1 MDPIM
6 IGIAAVVILVIV
18 AGVFLM
24 KKGKNETTVDTQTQ
38 VKRPKTLAE
47 QQRELELQRQ
57 SHMPSPATP
66 DLSQTTL
73 QTVQTPNI
81 AESAQHELQ
90 AAEQL
95 IQTQDYDGAI
105 TTLRRALKNH
115 PSHSELNFTLLNSYA
130 LAKDYQHFN
139 TFYLEVLALNDADL
153 TTQANN
159 LKMLVDEEQRISARS
174 TVMTDTAEAV
184 ESDGLDFDLPG
195 FKQDSDK
202 PAINSTLQVAMPS
215 VTEAA
220 QPANPVDGISN
231 NADNELDFDFA
242 LDVPETKIAPVTPV
256 PPATKPTTETTA
268 AQPQS
273 NELTFADF
281 DFDLP
286 SNEPATAE
294 TVPAPALESPTEI
307 FAPIDEPVTT
317 ASASNV
323 NNNNN
328 AISDSDFD
336 FDFSLP
342 ETQSTPT
349 ATATAPMLTSPTA
362 APSADNNI
370 ADDFD
375 FDFALDVPETKIAPV
390 TPVPPATKPTTETT
404 AAQPQSNELTFADF
418 DFDLPSNEPATAETV
433 PAPAL
438 ESPTEIFAP
447 IDEPVTTASAS
458 NVNNNNNAISDSD
471 FDFDFSLPETQSTP
485 TATATAPMLTS
496 PTAAPSADNNIADDF
511 DFDFELNAEPA
522 VTVTPTNDATTETD
536 LSFGA
541 SDIKASSNLTSDAA
555 TSVPF
560 ASDEATDI
568 ASFALDDELLRQAEA
583 ASLAKPAT
591 PSVAE
596 PVVDLAEV
604 SAPEVKAPKPSD
616 SLLIS
621 DDMFDLSFDDS
632 TTQAATPANTQTT
645 TTPIASPETTS
656 IADNAI
662 STTAPVVED
671 LSAILDVI
679 KDIDTDTLNVDLA
692 EQYVNLGEYDS
703 AKRLLDEIK
712 DSNNTAL
719 VERAT
724 ALRQRI
730 A

>member
-24 KKGKNETTVDTQTQ
+24 KKGKSQTTVDTQTQ

-57 SHMPSPATP
+57 SQQPSPYAA
-66 DLSQTTL
+66 
-73 QTVQTPNI
+73 PNLPQ
-81 AESAQHELQ
+81 STLQ
-90 AAEQL
+90 AA
-95 IQTQDYDGAI
+95 QT
-105 TTLRRALKNH
+105 
-115 PSHSELNFTLLNSYA
+115 LNLNA
-130 LAKDYQHFN
+130 
-139 TFYLEVLALNDADL
+139 
-153 TTQANN
+153 QANN
-159 LKMLVDEEQRISARS
+159 LKTLVDEEQSINARS
-174 TVMTDTAEAV
+174 TAMTHTAEAV
-184 ESDGLDFDLPG
+184 EPDGLDFDLPG

-202 PAINSTLQVAMPS
+202 PAINSTLHVVRPTVTQV
-215 VTEAA
+215 A
-220 QPANPVDGISN
+220 QPANPVDGISSK
-231 NADNELDFDFA
+231 ADNELDFDFA
-242 LDVPETKIAPVTPV
+242 LDVPETKIAPLP
-256 PPATKPTTETTA
+256 TETTA
-268 AQPQS
+268 AQSQS
-273 NELTFADF
+273 NEFTFDDF
-281 DFDLP
+281 DFDPP
-286 SNEPATAE
+286 SKEPATAA
-294 TVPAPALESPTEI
+294 TVAAPALESPTEI

-328 AISDSDFD
+328 AISDSGFD

-342 ETQSTPT
+342 ETQSTPA
-349 ATATAPMLTSPTA
+349 ATATAPMLTT
-362 APSADNNI
+362 
-370 ADDFD
+370 
-375 FDFALDVPETKIAPV
+375 
-390 TPVPPATKPTTETT
+390 
-404 AAQPQSNELTFADF
+404 
-418 DFDLPSNEPATAETV
+418 
-433 PAPAL
+433 
-438 ESPTEIFAP
+438 
-447 IDEPVTTASAS
+447 
-458 NVNNNNNAISDSD
+458 
-471 FDFDFSLPETQSTP
+471 
-485 TATATAPMLTS
+485 

-522 VTVTPTNDATTETD
+522 VTVTPTNDATTEAA
-536 LSFGA
+536 LSFDT
-541 SDIKASSNLTSDAA
+541 SDIKSSSNLTSDAV
-555 TSVPF
+555 TSVPV

-604 SAPEVKAPKPSD
+604 NAPKPSD

-656 IADNAI
+656 IADKA
-662 STTAPVVED
+662 SLTTAPVVED
-671 LSAILDVI
+671 LSEILDVI

-719 VERAT
+719 VERAAT
-724 ALRQRI
+724 LRQRI

>member
-6 IGIAAVVILVIV
+6 IGIAAVVILVVI

-24 KKGKNETTVDTQTQ
+24 KKGKSQTTVDTQTQ

-57 SHMPSPATP
+57 SQHPSPYAAP
-66 DLSQTTL
+66 NLPQSTL
-73 QTVQTPNI
+73 QAAQTLKT
-81 AESAQHELQ
+81 AENVHHELQ

-95 IQTQDYDGAI
+95 IQNQDYDGA
-105 TTLRRALKNH
+105 TTMLRRALKNH
-115 PSHSELNFTLLNSYA
+115 PSHSELNFTLLNTYA

-139 TFYLEVLALNDADL
+139 SFYLEVLALNDIDL

-159 LKMLVDEEQRISARS
+159 LKTLVDEEQSINARS
-174 TVMTDTAEAV
+174 TAMTHTAEAV
-184 ESDGLDFDLPG
+184 EPDGLDFDLPG

-202 PAINSTLQVAMPS
+202 PAINSTLHVVRPTVTQV
-215 VTEAA
+215 A
-220 QPANPVDGISN
+220 QPANPVDGISSK
-231 NADNELDFDFA
+231 ADTELDFDFA
-242 LDVPETKIAPVTPV
+242 LDVPETKIAPLP
-256 PPATKPTTETTA
+256 TETTA
-268 AQPQS
+268 AQSQS
-273 NELTFADF
+273 NEFTFDDF
-281 DFDLP
+281 DFDPP
-286 SNEPATAE
+286 SKEPATAA
-294 TVPAPALESPTEI
+294 TVAAPALESPTEI

-328 AISDSDFD
+328 AISDSGFD

-342 ETQSTPT
+342 ETQSTPA
-349 ATATAPMLTSPTA
+349 ATATAPMLTT
-362 APSADNNI
+362 
-370 ADDFD
+370 
-375 FDFALDVPETKIAPV
+375 
-390 TPVPPATKPTTETT
+390 
-404 AAQPQSNELTFADF
+404 
-418 DFDLPSNEPATAETV
+418 
-433 PAPAL
+433 
-438 ESPTEIFAP
+438 
-447 IDEPVTTASAS
+447 
-458 NVNNNNNAISDSD
+458 
-471 FDFDFSLPETQSTP
+471 
-485 TATATAPMLTS
+485 

-511 DFDFELNAEPA
+511 DFDFELNAKPA
-522 VTVTPTNDATTETD
+522 VTVTPTNDATTEAA
-536 LSFGA
+536 LSFDT
-541 SDIKASSNLTSDAA
+541 SDIKSSSNLTSDAV
-555 TSVPF
+555 TSVPV

-583 ASLAKPAT
+583 ASPAKPAT

-604 SAPEVKAPKPSD
+604 SAPIEVKAPSQSD

-621 DDMFDLSFDDS
+621 DDMFDFALDDDTTKAQDATSNVLVTEPTPSDDLIDLSFDD
-632 TTQAATPANTQTT
+632 TATQATNQTT
-645 TTPIASPETTS
+645 TTRTASLETTS
-656 IADNAI
+656 IADNV
-662 STTAPVVED
+662 SLTTAPVVED

-719 VERAT
+719 VERAA

>member
-6 IGIAAVVILVIV
+6 IGIAAVVILVII
-18 AGVFLM
+18 ASVFLM
-24 KKGKNETTVDTQTQ
+24 KKGKSQTTVDTQTQ

-57 SHMPSPATP
+57 SQMPSPAAP
-66 DLSQTTL
+66 ELPQTTL
-73 QTVQTPNI
+73 QTVQTLNT

-95 IQTQDYDGAI
+95 IQNQDYDGAI

-115 PSHSELNFTLLNSYA
+115 PSHSGLNFTLLNSYA

-139 TFYLEVLALNDADL
+139 TFYSEVLALNDADL

-159 LKMLVDEEQRISARS
+159 LKMLVDEEQSITARS
-174 TVMTDTAEAV
+174 TVMPHTPEAV
-184 ESDGLDFDLPG
+184 ESNGLDFDLPG

-202 PAINSTLQVAMPS
+202 PAINSTSQVAMPS

-220 QPANPVDGISN
+220 QPATLANGASH

-242 LDVPETKIAPVTPV
+242 LDVPETKIAPVAPV
-256 PPATKPTTETTA
+256 PPVTEPTTETTA
-268 AQPQS
+268 AQSQS
-273 NELTFADF
+273 DELTFDDF

-286 SNEPATAE
+286 SKQPATAE
-294 TVPAPALESPTEI
+294 TVAAPVLESPTEI

-317 ASASNV
+317 TLASKV
-323 NNNNN
+323 NNE

-349 ATATAPMLTSPTA
+349 ATAVEKMTTTSAT
-362 APSADNNI
+362 PSADNI
-370 ADDFD
+370 ADEF
-375 FDFALDVPETKIAPV
+375 
-390 TPVPPATKPTTETT
+390 
-404 AAQPQSNELTFADF
+404 DF
-418 DFDLPSNEPATAETV
+418 DFDL
-433 PAPAL
+433 
-438 ESPTEIFAP
+438 
-447 IDEPVTTASAS
+447 
-458 NVNNNNNAISDSD
+458 
-471 FDFDFSLPETQSTP
+471 
-485 TATATAPMLTS
+485 
-496 PTAAPSADNNIADDF
+496 
-511 DFDFELNAEPA
+511 NAEPA
-522 VTVTPTNDATTETD
+522 VTPTNDATTEAD
-536 LSFGA
+536 LSFDA
-541 SDIKASSNLTSDAA
+541 SDTKASSNLTSDAA
-555 TSVPF
+555 TSVPV

-568 ASFALDDELLRQAEA
+568 TSFDLDDELLRQAEA
-583 ASLAKPAT
+583 ATLATATT

-604 SAPEVKAPKPSD
+604 KAPSQSD

-621 DDMFDLSFDDS
+621 DDMFDFALDDDTTKVQDATSNVLFTEPTPSDDLIDLSFDD
-632 TTQAATPANTQTT
+632 AAIQVTNQTT
-645 TTPIASPETTS
+645 TTPTASLETPS
-656 IADNAI
+656 VADNAI

-671 LSAILDVI
+671 LSAIFDVI

>member
-24 KKGKNETTVDTQTQ
+24 KKGKSQTTVDTQTQ

-57 SHMPSPATP
+57 SQMPSPAAP
-66 DLSQTTL
+66 DLPQTTL
-73 QTVQTPNI
+73 QTVQTVNT

-115 PSHSELNFTLLNSYA
+115 PSHSGLNFTLLNSYA

-139 TFYLEVLALNDADL
+139 TFYSEVLALNDADL

-159 LKMLVDEEQRISARS
+159 LKMLVDEEQSITARS
-174 TVMTDTAEAV
+174 TAMTHTPEAV

-202 PAINSTLQVAMPS
+202 PAVNSTLQVAMPS

-220 QPANPVDGISN
+220 QPATLVNGARN

-242 LDVPETKIAPVTPV
+242 LDVPETKIAPVPT
-256 PPATKPTTETTA
+256 ATEPTTETTA
-268 AQPQS
+268 AQSQS
-273 NELTFADF
+273 NELTFDDF

-286 SNEPATAE
+286 SKQPATAE
-294 TVPAPALESPTEI
+294 TVAAPVLESPTEI
-307 FAPIDEPVTT
+307 VAPVKEELVTT
-317 ASASNV
+317 TSASNV
-323 NNNNN
+323 NNE

-349 ATATAPMLTSPTA
+349 ATAVEPMLTSPTA

-375 FDFALDVPETKIAPV
+375 FY
-390 TPVPPATKPTTETT
+390 
-404 AAQPQSNELTFADF
+404 F
-418 DFDLPSNEPATAETV
+418 D
-433 PAPAL
+433 
-438 ESPTEIFAP
+438 
-447 IDEPVTTASAS
+447 
-458 NVNNNNNAISDSD
+458 
-471 FDFDFSLPETQSTP
+471 
-485 TATATAPMLTS
+485 
-496 PTAAPSADNNIADDF
+496 
-511 DFDFELNAEPA
+511 LNAEPA
-522 VTVTPTNDATTETD
+522 VTPTNDATTEAD
-536 LSFGA
+536 LIFDA
-541 SDIKASSNLTSDAA
+541 SDTKASSNLTSDAA
-555 TSVPF
+555 TSVPV
-560 ASDEATDI
+560 ASDEATDS
-568 ASFALDDELLRQAEA
+568 ASFDLDDELLLQAEA
-583 ASLAKPAT
+583 ASLATAAT

-596 PVVDLAEV
+596 PIVDLAEV
-604 SAPEVKAPKPSD
+604 SAPSQSD

-621 DDMFDLSFDDS
+621 DDMFDFALDDDTTKAQDPTSNVLVTEPTPSDDLINLSFDD
-632 TTQAATPANTQTT
+632 TATQAINQTT
-645 TTPIASPETTS
+645 TAPTASLETTS
-656 IADNAI
+656 IADEG
-662 STTAPVVED
+662 SPTTAPVVED

-719 VERAT
+719 VERAAT
-724 ALRQRI
+724 LRQRI

>member
-18 AGVFLM
+18 TGVFLM
-24 KKGKNETTVDTQTQ
+24 KKGKNQTTVDTQTQ

-57 SHMPSPATP
+57 SQQPSPYAA
-66 DLSQTTL
+66 
-73 QTVQTPNI
+73 PNLPQ
-81 AESAQHELQ
+81 STLQ
-90 AAEQL
+90 AA
-95 IQTQDYDGAI
+95 QT
-105 TTLRRALKNH
+105 
-115 PSHSELNFTLLNSYA
+115 LNLNA
-130 LAKDYQHFN
+130 
-139 TFYLEVLALNDADL
+139 
-153 TTQANN
+153 QANN
-159 LKMLVDEEQRISARS
+159 LKTLVDEEQSINARS
-174 TVMTDTAEAV
+174 TAMTHTAEAV
-184 ESDGLDFDLPG
+184 EPDGLDFDLPG

-202 PAINSTLQVAMPS
+202 PAINSTLHVVRPTVTQV
-215 VTEAA
+215 A
-220 QPANPVDGISN
+220 QPANPVDGISSK
-231 NADNELDFDFA
+231 ADNELDFDFA
-242 LDVPETKIAPVTPV
+242 LDVPETKIAPLPT
-256 PPATKPTTETTA
+256 ATEPTTETTA
-268 AQPQS
+268 AQSQS
-273 NELTFADF
+273 NEFTFDDF
-281 DFDLP
+281 DFDPP
-286 SNEPATAE
+286 SKEPAATA
-294 TVPAPALESPTEI
+294 TVAAPALESPTEI

-317 ASASNV
+317 TLASNV
-323 NNNNN
+323 NNE

-342 ETQSTPT
+342 ETQSTP
-349 ATATAPMLTSPTA
+349 A
-362 APSADNNI
+362 
-370 ADDFD
+370 
-375 FDFALDVPETKIAPV
+375 
-390 TPVPPATKPTTETT
+390 
-404 AAQPQSNELTFADF
+404 
-418 DFDLPSNEPATAETV
+418 
-433 PAPAL
+433 
-438 ESPTEIFAP
+438 
-447 IDEPVTTASAS
+447 
-458 NVNNNNNAISDSD
+458 
-471 FDFDFSLPETQSTP
+471 
-485 TATATAPMLTS
+485 ATATAPMLTS

-511 DFDFELNAEPA
+511 DFDFELNAKPA
-522 VTVTPTNDATTETD
+522 VTVTPTNDATTEAD
-536 LSFGA
+536 LSFDA
-541 SDIKASSNLTSDAA
+541 SDIKASSNLTSDAV
-555 TSVPF
+555 TSVPV

-604 SAPEVKAPKPSD
+604 NAPKPSD

-632 TTQAATPANTQTT
+632 TTQAATQANTQTT
-645 TTPIASPETTS
+645 TTPIASPKTTS
-656 IADNAI
+656 IADKA
-662 STTAPVVED
+662 SLTTAPVVED

>member
-130 LAKDYQHFN
+130 LVRDYQHFN
-139 TFYLEVLALNDADL
+139 SFYLEVLALSDADL

-159 LKMLVDEEQRISARS
+159 LKMLVDEEQSITARS
-174 TVMTDTAEAV
+174 AAMTDTAEAV
-184 ESDGLDFDLPG
+184 DSDGLDFDLPG

-202 PAINSTLQVAMPS
+202 PAINSTSQVAMPS

-220 QPANPVDGISN
+220 QPATLANGANS

-242 LDVPETKIAPVTPV
+242 LDAPETKIAPVAPV
-256 PPATKPTTETTA
+256 PPATEPTTETTA
-268 AQPQS
+268 AQSQS
-273 NELTFADF
+273 NELTFDDF

-286 SNEPATAE
+286 SKEPATAE
-294 TVPAPALESPTEI
+294 TVPAPVLESPTEI
-307 FAPIDEPVTT
+307 FAPIDEPVATT
-317 ASASNV
+317 SASNV
-323 NNNNN
+323 NNE

-342 ETQSTPT
+342 ETQSTT
-349 ATATAPMLTSPTA
+349 ATTAVEPMIMTQTA
-362 APSADNNI
+362 APSADNI

-375 FDFALDVPETKIAPV
+375 FDFD
-390 TPVPPATKPTTETT
+390 
-404 AAQPQSNELTFADF
+404 
-418 DFDLPSNEPATAETV
+418 
-433 PAPAL
+433 
-438 ESPTEIFAP
+438 
-447 IDEPVTTASAS
+447 
-458 NVNNNNNAISDSD
+458 
-471 FDFDFSLPETQSTP
+471 
-485 TATATAPMLTS
+485 
-496 PTAAPSADNNIADDF
+496 
-511 DFDFELNAEPA
+511 LNAEPA
-522 VTVTPTNDATTETD
+522 VTPTNDATTETA

-541 SDIKASSNLTSDAA
+541 SDTKASSNLTSDAA

-568 ASFALDDELLRQAEA
+568 ASFALDDELILQAEA
-583 ASLAKPAT
+583 ATLATVAT
-591 PSVAE
+591 PSVTE

-604 SAPEVKAPKPSD
+604 SAPIEVKAPSQSD

-621 DDMFDLSFDDS
+621 DDMFDFALDDDTTKVQDATGNVFVTEPIPSDDLIDLSFDDAA
-632 TTQAATPANTQTT
+632 TQATNQTT
-645 TTPIASPETTS
+645 TTPTASLETTS
-656 IADNAI
+656 VADNA
-662 STTAPVVED
+662 SPTTAPVIED

>member
-24 KKGKNETTVDTQTQ
+24 KKGKSQTTVDTQTQ

-57 SHMPSPATP
+57 SQQPSPYAA
-66 DLSQTTL
+66 
-73 QTVQTPNI
+73 PNLPQ
-81 AESAQHELQ
+81 STLQ
-90 AAEQL
+90 AA
-95 IQTQDYDGAI
+95 QT
-105 TTLRRALKNH
+105 
-115 PSHSELNFTLLNSYA
+115 LNLNA
-130 LAKDYQHFN
+130 
-139 TFYLEVLALNDADL
+139 
-153 TTQANN
+153 QANN
-159 LKMLVDEEQRISARS
+159 LKTLVDEEQSINARS
-174 TVMTDTAEAV
+174 TAMTHTAEAV
-184 ESDGLDFDLPG
+184 EPDGLDFDLPG

-202 PAINSTLQVAMPS
+202 PAINSTLHVVRPTVTQV
-215 VTEAA
+215 A
-220 QPANPVDGISN
+220 QPANPVDGISSK
-231 NADNELDFDFA
+231 ADNELDFDFA
-242 LDVPETKIAPVTPV
+242 LDVPETKIAPLP
-256 PPATKPTTETTA
+256 TETTA
-268 AQPQS
+268 AQSQS
-273 NELTFADF
+273 NEFTFDDF
-281 DFDLP
+281 DFDPP
-286 SNEPATAE
+286 SKEPATAA
-294 TVPAPALESPTEI
+294 TVAAPALESPTEI

-328 AISDSDFD
+328 AISDSGFD

-342 ETQSTPT
+342 ETQSTPA
-349 ATATAPMLTSPTA
+349 ATATAPMLTT
-362 APSADNNI
+362 
-370 ADDFD
+370 
-375 FDFALDVPETKIAPV
+375 
-390 TPVPPATKPTTETT
+390 
-404 AAQPQSNELTFADF
+404 
-418 DFDLPSNEPATAETV
+418 
-433 PAPAL
+433 
-438 ESPTEIFAP
+438 
-447 IDEPVTTASAS
+447 
-458 NVNNNNNAISDSD
+458 
-471 FDFDFSLPETQSTP
+471 
-485 TATATAPMLTS
+485 

-522 VTVTPTNDATTETD
+522 VTVTPTNDATTEAA
-536 LSFGA
+536 LSFDT
-541 SDIKASSNLTSDAA
+541 SDIKSSSNLTSDAV
-555 TSVPF
+555 TSVPV

-604 SAPEVKAPKPSD
+604 SAPIEVKAPSQSD

-621 DDMFDLSFDDS
+621 DDMFDFALDDDTTKAQDATSNVLVTEPTPSDDLIDLSFDD
-632 TTQAATPANTQTT
+632 TATQATNQTT
-645 TTPIASPETTS
+645 TTRTASLETTS
-656 IADNAI
+656 IADNV
-662 STTAPVVED
+662 SLTTAPVVED

-719 VERAT
+719 VERAA

>member
-1 MDPIM
+1 M

-24 KKGKNETTVDTQTQ
+24 KKGKSQTTVDTQTQ

-57 SHMPSPATP
+57 SQQPSPYAA
-66 DLSQTTL
+66 
-73 QTVQTPNI
+73 PNLPQ
-81 AESAQHELQ
+81 STLQ
-90 AAEQL
+90 AA
-95 IQTQDYDGAI
+95 QT
-105 TTLRRALKNH
+105 
-115 PSHSELNFTLLNSYA
+115 LNLNA
-130 LAKDYQHFN
+130 
-139 TFYLEVLALNDADL
+139 
-153 TTQANN
+153 QANN
-159 LKMLVDEEQRISARS
+159 LKTLVDEEQSINARS
-174 TVMTDTAEAV
+174 TAMTHTAEAV
-184 ESDGLDFDLPG
+184 EPDGLDFDLPG

-202 PAINSTLQVAMPS
+202 PAINSTLHVVRPTVTQV
-215 VTEAA
+215 A
-220 QPANPVDGISN
+220 QPANPVDGISSK
-231 NADNELDFDFA
+231 ADNELDFDFA
-242 LDVPETKIAPVTPV
+242 LDVPETKIAPLPT
-256 PPATKPTTETTA
+256 ATEPTTETTA
-268 AQPQS
+268 AQSQS
-273 NELTFADF
+273 NEFTFDDF

-286 SNEPATAE
+286 SKQPATAE
-294 TVPAPALESPTEI
+294 TVAAPALELPTEI

-328 AISDSDFD
+328 AISDSGFD

-342 ETQSTPT
+342 ETQSTPA
-349 ATATAPMLTSPTA
+349 ATATAPMLTT
-362 APSADNNI
+362 
-370 ADDFD
+370 
-375 FDFALDVPETKIAPV
+375 
-390 TPVPPATKPTTETT
+390 
-404 AAQPQSNELTFADF
+404 
-418 DFDLPSNEPATAETV
+418 
-433 PAPAL
+433 
-438 ESPTEIFAP
+438 
-447 IDEPVTTASAS
+447 
-458 NVNNNNNAISDSD
+458 
-471 FDFDFSLPETQSTP
+471 
-485 TATATAPMLTS
+485 

-522 VTVTPTNDATTETD
+522 VTVTPTNDATTEAA
-536 LSFGA
+536 LSFDT
-541 SDIKASSNLTSDAA
+541 SDIKSSSNLTSDAV
-555 TSVPF
+555 TSVPV

-604 SAPEVKAPKPSD
+604 NAPKPSD

-656 IADNAI
+656 IADKA
-662 STTAPVVED
+662 SLTTAPVVED
-671 LSAILDVI
+671 LSEILDVI

-719 VERAT
+719 VERAA

>member
-24 KKGKNETTVDTQTQ
+24 KKGKNQTTVDTQTP

-57 SHMPSPATP
+57 SQMPSQAAP

-73 QTVQTPNI
+73 QTSQTLNT
-81 AESAQHELQ
+81 AASAQHELQ

-95 IQTQDYDGAI
+95 IQNQDYDGAI

-115 PSHSELNFTLLNSYA
+115 PLHSGLNFTLLNTYA
-130 LAKDYQHFN
+130 LVKDYQHFN
-139 TFYLEVLALNDADL
+139 SFYLEVLALSDADL

-215 VTEAA
+215 VTQVA
-220 QPANPVDGISN
+220 QSATLANGVSS
-231 NADNELDFDFA
+231 NADNKLDFDFA
-242 LDVPETKIAPVTPV
+242 LDAPETKIAPVAPV
-256 PPATKPTTETTA
+256 PPATEPTTETTA
-268 AQPQS
+268 AQSQS
-273 NELTFADF
+273 NELTFDDF

-286 SNEPATAE
+286 SKEPATAE

-307 FAPIDEPVTT
+307 FAPIDEPVATT
-317 ASASNV
+317 LASNV
-323 NNNNN
+323 NHE

-342 ETQSTPT
+342 DTPSTT
-349 ATATAPMLTSPTA
+349 ATTAVEPMTTTSA
-362 APSADNNI
+362 APSADNI
-370 ADDFD
+370 ADEF
-375 FDFALDVPETKIAPV
+375 
-390 TPVPPATKPTTETT
+390 
-404 AAQPQSNELTFADF
+404 DF
-418 DFDLPSNEPATAETV
+418 DFDL
-433 PAPAL
+433 
-438 ESPTEIFAP
+438 
-447 IDEPVTTASAS
+447 
-458 NVNNNNNAISDSD
+458 
-471 FDFDFSLPETQSTP
+471 
-485 TATATAPMLTS
+485 
-496 PTAAPSADNNIADDF
+496 
-511 DFDFELNAEPA
+511 NAEPA
-522 VTVTPTNDATTETD
+522 VTPTNDATTEAD
-536 LSFGA
+536 LSFDA
-541 SDIKASSNLTSDAA
+541 SDTKASNNLTSDAA
-555 TSVPF
+555 TSVPV
-560 ASDEATDI
+560 ASDEVTDI
-568 ASFALDDELLRQAEA
+568 ASFDLDDELLRQAEA
-583 ASLAKPAT
+583 ATLATPAT

-604 SAPEVKAPKPSD
+604 SAPSQSD

-621 DDMFDLSFDDS
+621 DDMFDFALDDDTTKAQDPTLNVLVTEPIPSDDLIDLSFDDAD
-632 TTQAATPANTQTT
+632 TQATNQTT
-645 TTPIASPETTS
+645 TTPTASLETTS
-656 IADNAI
+656 VADNA
-662 STTAPVVED
+662 SLTTAPVIED

>member
-24 KKGKNETTVDTQTQ
+24 KKGKNQTIVNTQTQ

-57 SHMPSPATP
+57 SQQPSPYAA
-66 DLSQTTL
+66 
-73 QTVQTPNI
+73 PNLPQ
-81 AESAQHELQ
+81 STLQ
-90 AAEQL
+90 AA
-95 IQTQDYDGAI
+95 QT
-105 TTLRRALKNH
+105 LK
-115 PSHSELNFTLLNSYA
+115 LNA
-130 LAKDYQHFN
+130 
-139 TFYLEVLALNDADL
+139 
-153 TTQANN
+153 QANN
-159 LKMLVDEEQRISARS
+159 LKTLVDEEQSINARS
-174 TVMTDTAEAV
+174 TAMTHTAEAV
-184 ESDGLDFDLPG
+184 EPDGLDFDLPG

-202 PAINSTLQVAMPS
+202 PAINSTLHVVRPTVTQV
-215 VTEAA
+215 A
-220 QPANPVDGISN
+220 QPANPVDGISSK
-231 NADNELDFDFA
+231 ADNELDFDFA
-242 LDVPETKIAPVTPV
+242 LDVPETKIAPLPT
-256 PPATKPTTETTA
+256 ATEPTTETTA
-268 AQPQS
+268 AQSQS
-273 NELTFADF
+273 NEFTFDDF
-281 DFDLP
+281 DFDPP
-286 SNEPATAE
+286 SKQPATAA
-294 TVPAPALESPTEI
+294 TVAAPALESPTEI

-342 ETQSTPT
+342 ETQSTPA
-349 ATATAPMLTSPTA
+349 ATATAPMLTT
-362 APSADNNI
+362 
-370 ADDFD
+370 
-375 FDFALDVPETKIAPV
+375 
-390 TPVPPATKPTTETT
+390 
-404 AAQPQSNELTFADF
+404 
-418 DFDLPSNEPATAETV
+418 
-433 PAPAL
+433 
-438 ESPTEIFAP
+438 
-447 IDEPVTTASAS
+447 
-458 NVNNNNNAISDSD
+458 
-471 FDFDFSLPETQSTP
+471 
-485 TATATAPMLTS
+485 

-522 VTVTPTNDATTETD
+522 VTVTPTNDATTEAA
-536 LSFGA
+536 LSFDT
-541 SDIKASSNLTSDAA
+541 SDIKSSSNLTSDAV
-555 TSVPF
+555 TSVPV

-604 SAPEVKAPKPSD
+604 NAPKPSD

-656 IADNAI
+656 IADKA
-662 STTAPVVED
+662 SLKTAPVVED

-719 VERAT
+719 VERAA

>member
-24 KKGKNETTVDTQTQ
+24 KKGKSQTTVDTQTQ

-57 SHMPSPATP
+57 SQQPSPYAA
-66 DLSQTTL
+66 
-73 QTVQTPNI
+73 PNLPQ
-81 AESAQHELQ
+81 STLQ
-90 AAEQL
+90 AA
-95 IQTQDYDGAI
+95 QT
-105 TTLRRALKNH
+105 
-115 PSHSELNFTLLNSYA
+115 LNLNA
-130 LAKDYQHFN
+130 
-139 TFYLEVLALNDADL
+139 
-153 TTQANN
+153 QANN
-159 LKMLVDEEQRISARS
+159 LKTLVDEEQSINARS
-174 TVMTDTAEAV
+174 TAMTHTAEAV
-184 ESDGLDFDLPG
+184 EPDGLDFDLPG

-202 PAINSTLQVAMPS
+202 PAINSTSQVAMPT
-215 VTEAA
+215 VTQVA
-220 QPANPVDGISN
+220 QPANPVDGISSK
-231 NADNELDFDFA
+231 ADNELDFDFA
-242 LDVPETKIAPVTPV
+242 LDVPETKIAPLPT
-256 PPATKPTTETTA
+256 ATEPTTETTA
-268 AQPQS
+268 AQSQS
-273 NELTFADF
+273 NEFTFDDF
-281 DFDLP
+281 DFDPP
-286 SNEPATAE
+286 SKEPATAA
-294 TVPAPALESPTEI
+294 TVAAPALESPTEI

-328 AISDSDFD
+328 AISDSGFD

-342 ETQSTPT
+342 ETQSTPA
-349 ATATAPMLTSPTA
+349 ATATAPMLTT
-362 APSADNNI
+362 
-370 ADDFD
+370 
-375 FDFALDVPETKIAPV
+375 
-390 TPVPPATKPTTETT
+390 
-404 AAQPQSNELTFADF
+404 
-418 DFDLPSNEPATAETV
+418 
-433 PAPAL
+433 
-438 ESPTEIFAP
+438 
-447 IDEPVTTASAS
+447 
-458 NVNNNNNAISDSD
+458 
-471 FDFDFSLPETQSTP
+471 
-485 TATATAPMLTS
+485 

-522 VTVTPTNDATTETD
+522 VTVTPTNDATTEAN
-536 LSFGA
+536 LSFDA
-541 SDIKASSNLTSDAA
+541 SDTKASSNLTSDAV
-555 TSVPF
+555 TSVPV

-604 SAPEVKAPKPSD
+604 NAPKPSD

-656 IADNAI
+656 IADKA
-662 STTAPVVED
+662 SLTTAPVVED
-671 LSAILDVI
+671 LSEILDVI

>member
-18 AGVFLM
+18 AGIFLM
-24 KKGKNETTVDTQTQ
+24 KKGKNQTTVDTQTQ

-57 SHMPSPATP
+57 SQTPSPATP
-66 DLSQTTL
+66 ELPQTTL
-73 QTVQTPNI
+73 QTAQTLNT

-95 IQTQDYDGAI
+95 IQNQDYEGAI

-115 PSHSELNFTLLNSYA
+115 PSHSGLNFTLLNTYA

-139 TFYLEVLALNDADL
+139 SFYLEVLALNDIDL

-159 LKMLVDEEQRISARS
+159 LKMLVDEEQTITARS
-174 TVMTDTAEAV
+174 TAMTHTPEAV

-202 PAINSTLQVAMPS
+202 PVINSTSQAAMPS
-215 VTEAA
+215 ITEMA
-220 QPANPVDGISN
+220 QPATLANGVSS

-242 LDVPETKIAPVTPV
+242 LDVPETKIAPVA
-256 PPATKPTTETTA
+256 PATNTAETTA
-268 AQPQS
+268 AQSQS
-273 NELTFADF
+273 NELTFDDF

-286 SNEPATAE
+286 SKQPATAE
-294 TVPAPALESPTEI
+294 TVAAPVLESTTEI

-317 ASASNV
+317 TLASDSSHF
-323 NNNNN
+323 NNE

-349 ATATAPMLTSPTA
+349 ATPAAPMITTPTA
-362 APSADNNI
+362 APSAD
-370 ADDFD
+370 
-375 FDFALDVPETKIAPV
+375 K
-390 TPVPPATKPTTETT
+390 
-404 AAQPQSNELTFADF
+404 S
-418 DFDLPSNEPATAETV
+418 
-433 PAPAL
+433 
-438 ESPTEIFAP
+438 
-447 IDEPVTTASAS
+447 
-458 NVNNNNNAISDSD
+458 
-471 FDFDFSLPETQSTP
+471 
-485 TATATAPMLTS
+485 
-496 PTAAPSADNNIADDF
+496 ADDF

-522 VTVTPTNDATTETD
+522 VTPTNDATTEPA
-536 LSFGA
+536 LSFDA
-541 SDIKASSNLTSDAA
+541 SDTKASSNLTSDAA
-555 TSVPF
+555 TSVPV
-560 ASDEATDI
+560 AGDEATDI
-568 ASFALDDELLRQAEA
+568 ASFDLDDELLLQAEA
-583 ASLAKPAT
+583 ATLATPAT
-591 PSVAE
+591 LSVAE

-604 SAPEVKAPKPSD
+604 SAPIEVKASSQSD

-621 DDMFDLSFDDS
+621 DDMFDFALDDDTTKVQDPTSNVLVTEPTPSDDLIDLSFDDAA
-632 TTQAATPANTQTT
+632 TQATNQTT
-645 TTPIASPETTS
+645 TTPTASLETTS
-656 IADNAI
+656 IADEG
-662 STTAPVVED
+662 SLTTAPVVED
-671 LSAILDVI
+671 LSAILNVI

-712 DSNNTAL
+712 DSNNTVL
-719 VERAT
+719 VERAA

>member
-24 KKGKNETTVDTQTQ
+24 KKGKNQTTVDIQTQ

-57 SHMPSPATP
+57 SKTPSPATA
-66 DLSQTTL
+66 DLPQTTL
-73 QTVQTPNI
+73 QTAQILNT
-81 AESAQHELQ
+81 AENAQHELQ

-115 PSHSELNFTLLNSYA
+115 PSHSGLNFTLLNSYA

-139 TFYLEVLALNDADL
+139 SFYLEVLALNDIDL
-153 TTQANN
+153 TAQANN
-159 LKMLVDEEQRISARS
+159 LKMLVDEEQSITARS
-174 TVMTDTAEAV
+174 TAMTHTPEAV

-202 PAINSTLQVAMPS
+202 PAVNSHLQVAMPS
-215 VTEAA
+215 VTEVV
-220 QPANPVDGISN
+220 QPATPVDGVSS

-242 LDVPETKIAPVTPV
+242 FDAPETKIAPVAPV
-256 PPATKPTTETTA
+256 PPATEPTTETTA
-268 AQPQS
+268 AQSQS
-273 NELTFADF
+273 NELTFDDF

-286 SNEPATAE
+286 SKQPSTAE
-294 TVPAPALESPTEI
+294 TVPAPALESTTEI

-317 ASASNV
+317 ILASNV
-323 NNNNN
+323 NHE

-342 ETQSTPT
+342 KTQSTPT
-349 ATATAPMLTSPTA
+349 ATPAAPMITTPMAT
-362 APSADNNI
+362 PSADNI
-370 ADDFD
+370 ADEF
-375 FDFALDVPETKIAPV
+375 
-390 TPVPPATKPTTETT
+390 
-404 AAQPQSNELTFADF
+404 DF
-418 DFDLPSNEPATAETV
+418 DFDL
-433 PAPAL
+433 
-438 ESPTEIFAP
+438 
-447 IDEPVTTASAS
+447 
-458 NVNNNNNAISDSD
+458 
-471 FDFDFSLPETQSTP
+471 
-485 TATATAPMLTS
+485 
-496 PTAAPSADNNIADDF
+496 
-511 DFDFELNAEPA
+511 NAEPA
-522 VTVTPTNDATTETD
+522 VTPTNDATTEAA
-536 LSFGA
+536 LSFDA
-541 SDIKASSNLTSDAA
+541 SDTKASSNLTSDAA
-555 TSVPF
+555 TSVPV
-560 ASDEATDI
+560 ASDEVTDI
-568 ASFALDDELLRQAEA
+568 ASFDLNDELLLQAEA
-583 ASLAKPAT
+583 ATLATAAT

-596 PVVDLAEV
+596 PVVDLAAI
-604 SAPEVKAPKPSD
+604 SAPSQSD

-621 DDMFDLSFDDS
+621 DDMFDFALDDDTTKAQDATLNVLVTEPTPSDYLIDLSFDDIA
-632 TTQAATPANTQTT
+632 TQATNQTTATPT
-645 TTPIASPETTS
+645 ASLETTS
-656 IADNAI
+656 IADEG
-662 STTAPVVED
+662 SPTTAPVVED

-679 KDIDTDTLNVDLA
+679 KNIDTDTLNVDLA

>member
-24 KKGKNETTVDTQTQ
+24 KKGNNQTTVDTQTQ

-57 SHMPSPATP
+57 SQMPSPAAP
-66 DLSQTTL
+66 DLWQTTL
-73 QTVQTPNI
+73 QTAQTLNTT
-81 AESAQHELQ
+81 ESAQHELQ

-95 IQTQDYDGAI
+95 IQTQDYEGAI

-115 PSHSELNFTLLNSYA
+115 PSHSGLNFTLLNSYA
-130 LAKDYQHFN
+130 LVRDYQHFN
-139 TFYLEVLALNDADL
+139 SFYLEVLAVNDADL

-159 LKMLVDEEQRISARS
+159 LKTLVDEEQSITARS
-174 TVMTDTAEAV
+174 AAMTHTAEAV
-184 ESDGLDFDLPG
+184 GSDGLDFDLPG

-202 PAINSTLQVAMPS
+202 PAINSTSQVAMPS

-220 QPANPVDGISN
+220 QPATLANGANS

-256 PPATKPTTETTA
+256 PPETDPTTETTA
-268 AQPQS
+268 AQSQS
-273 NELTFADF
+273 NELTFDDF

-286 SNEPATAE
+286 SKQPATAE
-294 TVPAPALESPTEI
+294 TVAAPVLESPTEI

-317 ASASNV
+317 TSASNV

-336 FDFSLP
+336 FDFDFSLP
-342 ETQSTPT
+342 DNPSTT
-349 ATATAPMLTSPTA
+349 ATTAVEPMTTTSA

-370 ADDFD
+370 ADEFDFD
-375 FDFALDVPETKIAPV
+375 FD
-390 TPVPPATKPTTETT
+390 
-404 AAQPQSNELTFADF
+404 
-418 DFDLPSNEPATAETV
+418 
-433 PAPAL
+433 
-438 ESPTEIFAP
+438 
-447 IDEPVTTASAS
+447 
-458 NVNNNNNAISDSD
+458 
-471 FDFDFSLPETQSTP
+471 
-485 TATATAPMLTS
+485 
-496 PTAAPSADNNIADDF
+496 
-511 DFDFELNAEPA
+511 LNAEPA
-522 VTVTPTNDATTETD
+522 VTPTNDATIEAA
-536 LSFGA
+536 LSFDA
-541 SDIKASSNLTSDAA
+541 SDTKASSNLTSDAA
-555 TSVPF
+555 ISVPV

-583 ASLAKPAT
+583 ATLATPAT

-604 SAPEVKAPKPSD
+604 SAPIEVSAPSQSD

-621 DDMFDLSFDDS
+621 DDMFDFVLDDDTTKAQDATSNVLVTEPTPSDDLIDLSFDG
-632 TTQAATPANTQTT
+632 ATNQTT
-645 TTPIASPETTS
+645 TTPTASPETPS
-656 IADNAI
+656 VADEG
-662 STTAPVVED
+662 SPTTAPVVED

-719 VERAT
+719 VERAA

>member
-24 KKGKNETTVDTQTQ
+24 KKGKSQTTVDTQTQ

-57 SHMPSPATP
+57 SQQPSPYAA
-66 DLSQTTL
+66 
-73 QTVQTPNI
+73 PNLPQ
-81 AESAQHELQ
+81 STLQ
-90 AAEQL
+90 AA
-95 IQTQDYDGAI
+95 QT
-105 TTLRRALKNH
+105 
-115 PSHSELNFTLLNSYA
+115 LNLNA
-130 LAKDYQHFN
+130 
-139 TFYLEVLALNDADL
+139 
-153 TTQANN
+153 QANN
-159 LKMLVDEEQRISARS
+159 LKTLVDEEQSINARS
-174 TVMTDTAEAV
+174 TAMTHTAEAV
-184 ESDGLDFDLPG
+184 EPDGLDFDLPG

-202 PAINSTLQVAMPS
+202 PAINSTLHVVRPTVTQV
-215 VTEAA
+215 A
-220 QPANPVDGISN
+220 QPANPVDGISSK
-231 NADNELDFDFA
+231 ADNELDFDFA
-242 LDVPETKIAPVTPV
+242 LDVPETKIAPLPT
-256 PPATKPTTETTA
+256 ATEPTTETTA
-268 AQPQS
+268 AQSQS
-273 NELTFADF
+273 NEFTFDDF
-281 DFDLP
+281 DFDPP
-286 SNEPATAE
+286 SKEPATAA
-294 TVPAPALESPTEI
+294 TVAAPALESPTEI

-328 AISDSDFD
+328 AISDSGFD

-342 ETQSTPT
+342 ETQSTPA
-349 ATATAPMLTSPTA
+349 ATATAPMLTTPTA

-375 FDFALDVPETKIAPV
+375 FDFD
-390 TPVPPATKPTTETT
+390 
-404 AAQPQSNELTFADF
+404 
-418 DFDLPSNEPATAETV
+418 
-433 PAPAL
+433 
-438 ESPTEIFAP
+438 
-447 IDEPVTTASAS
+447 
-458 NVNNNNNAISDSD
+458 
-471 FDFDFSLPETQSTP
+471 
-485 TATATAPMLTS
+485 
-496 PTAAPSADNNIADDF
+496 
-511 DFDFELNAEPA
+511 LNAEPA
-522 VTVTPTNDATTETD
+522 VTVTPTNDATTEAA
-536 LSFGA
+536 LSFDT
-541 SDIKASSNLTSDAA
+541 SDIKSSSNLTSDAV
-555 TSVPF
+555 TSVPV

-604 SAPEVKAPKPSD
+604 NAPKPSD

-656 IADNAI
+656 IADKA
-662 STTAPVVED
+662 SLTTAPVVED
-671 LSAILDVI
+671 LSEILDVI

>member
-24 KKGKNETTVDTQTQ
+24 KKGKSQTTVDTQTQ

-57 SHMPSPATP
+57 SQQPSPYAA
-66 DLSQTTL
+66 
-73 QTVQTPNI
+73 PNLPQ
-81 AESAQHELQ
+81 STLQ
-90 AAEQL
+90 AA
-95 IQTQDYDGAI
+95 QT
-105 TTLRRALKNH
+105 
-115 PSHSELNFTLLNSYA
+115 LNLNA
-130 LAKDYQHFN
+130 
-139 TFYLEVLALNDADL
+139 
-153 TTQANN
+153 QANN
-159 LKMLVDEEQRISARS
+159 LKTLVDEEQSINARS
-174 TVMTDTAEAV
+174 TAMTHTAEAV
-184 ESDGLDFDLPG
+184 EPDGLDFDLPG

-202 PAINSTLQVAMPS
+202 PAINSTLHVVRPTVTQV
-215 VTEAA
+215 A
-220 QPANPVDGISN
+220 QPANPVDGISSK
-231 NADNELDFDFA
+231 ADNELDFDFA
-242 LDVPETKIAPVTPV
+242 LDVPETKIAPLPT
-256 PPATKPTTETTA
+256 ATEPTTETTA
-268 AQPQS
+268 AQSQS
-273 NELTFADF
+273 NEFTFDDF
-281 DFDLP
+281 DFDPP
-286 SNEPATAE
+286 SKEPATAA
-294 TVPAPALESPTEI
+294 TVAAPALESPTEI

-328 AISDSDFD
+328 AISDSGFD

-342 ETQSTPT
+342 ETQSTPA
-349 ATATAPMLTSPTA
+349 ATATAPMLTT
-362 APSADNNI
+362 
-370 ADDFD
+370 
-375 FDFALDVPETKIAPV
+375 
-390 TPVPPATKPTTETT
+390 
-404 AAQPQSNELTFADF
+404 
-418 DFDLPSNEPATAETV
+418 
-433 PAPAL
+433 
-438 ESPTEIFAP
+438 
-447 IDEPVTTASAS
+447 
-458 NVNNNNNAISDSD
+458 
-471 FDFDFSLPETQSTP
+471 
-485 TATATAPMLTS
+485 

-522 VTVTPTNDATTETD
+522 VTVTPTNDATTEAD
-536 LSFGA
+536 LSFDA
-541 SDIKASSNLTSDAA
+541 SDIKASSNLTSDAV
-555 TSVPF
+555 TSVPV

-604 SAPEVKAPKPSD
+604 NAPKPSD

-656 IADNAI
+656 IADKA
-662 STTAPVVED
+662 SLTTAPVVED
-671 LSAILDVI
+671 LSEILDVI

-719 VERAT
+719 VERAA

>member
-24 KKGKNETTVDTQTQ
+24 KKGKSQTTVDTQTQ

-57 SHMPSPATP
+57 SQMPSPAAP
-66 DLSQTTL
+66 NLPQTTL
-73 QTVQTPNI
+73 QTAQTLNT

-115 PSHSELNFTLLNSYA
+115 PSHSGLNFTLLNSYA

-139 TFYLEVLALNDADL
+139 SFYSEVLALNDADL

-159 LKMLVDEEQRISARS
+159 LKMLVDEEQSINARS
-174 TVMTDTAEAV
+174 TVMTHTPEAV
-184 ESDGLDFDLPG
+184 ESDVLDFDLPG
-195 FKQDSDK
+195 FNKQESDK
-202 PAINSTLQVAMPS
+202 PAINSTSQVAMPS
-215 VTEAA
+215 VTEMA
-220 QPANPVDGISN
+220 QPATLANGASN

-256 PPATKPTTETTA
+256 PPETDPTTETTA

-273 NELTFADF
+273 DELTFDDF

-286 SNEPATAE
+286 SNEPATAK
-294 TVPAPALESPTEI
+294 TVAAPALESPTEI
-307 FAPIDEPVTT
+307 VTPVKEESVTT
-317 ASASNV
+317 TLASNV
-323 NNNNN
+323 NNE

-349 ATATAPMLTSPTA
+349 ATAVEPMIMTQTA
-362 APSADNNI
+362 APSADNI

-375 FDFALDVPETKIAPV
+375 FDFD
-390 TPVPPATKPTTETT
+390 
-404 AAQPQSNELTFADF
+404 
-418 DFDLPSNEPATAETV
+418 
-433 PAPAL
+433 
-438 ESPTEIFAP
+438 
-447 IDEPVTTASAS
+447 
-458 NVNNNNNAISDSD
+458 
-471 FDFDFSLPETQSTP
+471 
-485 TATATAPMLTS
+485 
-496 PTAAPSADNNIADDF
+496 
-511 DFDFELNAEPA
+511 LNAEPA
-522 VTVTPTNDATTETD
+522 VTPTNDATTETA

-541 SDIKASSNLTSDAA
+541 SDTKASSNLTSDAA

-568 ASFALDDELLRQAEA
+568 ASFALDDELILQAEA
-583 ASLAKPAT
+583 ATLATVAT
-591 PSVAE
+591 PSVTE

-604 SAPEVKAPKPSD
+604 SAPIEVKAPSPSD

-621 DDMFDLSFDDS
+621 DDMFDFALDDDTTKAQDATSNVLVTEPVPSDDLIDLSFDD
-632 TTQAATPANTQTT
+632 TATQATNQTT
-645 TTPIASPETTS
+645 TTPTASLETPS
-656 IADNAI
+656 VADEG
-662 STTAPVVED
+662 SLTTAPVVED

-719 VERAT
+719 VERAA

>member
-24 KKGKNETTVDTQTQ
+24 KKGKSQTTVDTQTQ

-57 SHMPSPATP
+57 SQQPSPYAA
-66 DLSQTTL
+66 
-73 QTVQTPNI
+73 PNLPQ
-81 AESAQHELQ
+81 STLQ
-90 AAEQL
+90 AA
-95 IQTQDYDGAI
+95 QT
-105 TTLRRALKNH
+105 
-115 PSHSELNFTLLNSYA
+115 LNLNA
-130 LAKDYQHFN
+130 
-139 TFYLEVLALNDADL
+139 
-153 TTQANN
+153 QANN
-159 LKMLVDEEQRISARS
+159 LKTLVDEEQSINARS
-174 TVMTDTAEAV
+174 TAMTHTAEAV
-184 ESDGLDFDLPG
+184 EPDGLDFDLPG

-202 PAINSTLQVAMPS
+202 PAINSTLHVVRPTVTQV
-215 VTEAA
+215 A
-220 QPANPVDGISN
+220 QPANPVDGISSK
-231 NADNELDFDFA
+231 ADNELDFDFA
-242 LDVPETKIAPVTPV
+242 LDVPETKIAPVVPV

-268 AQPQS
+268 AQSQS
-273 NELTFADF
+273 NEFTFDDF
-281 DFDLP
+281 DFDPP
-286 SNEPATAE
+286 SKEPATAA
-294 TVPAPALESPTEI
+294 TVAAPALESPTEI

-328 AISDSDFD
+328 AISDSGFD

-342 ETQSTPT
+342 ETQSTPA
-349 ATATAPMLTSPTA
+349 ATATAPMLTT
-362 APSADNNI
+362 
-370 ADDFD
+370 
-375 FDFALDVPETKIAPV
+375 
-390 TPVPPATKPTTETT
+390 
-404 AAQPQSNELTFADF
+404 
-418 DFDLPSNEPATAETV
+418 
-433 PAPAL
+433 
-438 ESPTEIFAP
+438 
-447 IDEPVTTASAS
+447 
-458 NVNNNNNAISDSD
+458 
-471 FDFDFSLPETQSTP
+471 
-485 TATATAPMLTS
+485 

-522 VTVTPTNDATTETD
+522 VTVTPTNDATTEAA
-536 LSFGA
+536 LSFDT
-541 SDIKASSNLTSDAA
+541 SDIKSSSNLTSDAV
-555 TSVPF
+555 TSVPV

-604 SAPEVKAPKPSD
+604 NAPKPSD

-656 IADNAI
+656 IADKA
-662 STTAPVVED
+662 SLTTAPVVED
-671 LSAILDVI
+671 LSEILDVI

>member
-24 KKGKNETTVDTQTQ
+24 KKGKSQTTVDTQTQ

-57 SHMPSPATP
+57 SQQPSPYAA
-66 DLSQTTL
+66 
-73 QTVQTPNI
+73 PNLPQ
-81 AESAQHELQ
+81 STLQ
-90 AAEQL
+90 AA
-95 IQTQDYDGAI
+95 QT
-105 TTLRRALKNH
+105 
-115 PSHSELNFTLLNSYA
+115 LNLNA
-130 LAKDYQHFN
+130 
-139 TFYLEVLALNDADL
+139 
-153 TTQANN
+153 QANN
-159 LKMLVDEEQRISARS
+159 LKTLVDEEQSINARS
-174 TVMTDTAEAV
+174 TAMTHTAEAV
-184 ESDGLDFDLPG
+184 EPDGLDFDLPG

-202 PAINSTLQVAMPS
+202 PAINSTLHVVRPTVTQV
-215 VTEAA
+215 A
-220 QPANPVDGISN
+220 QPANPVDGISSK
-231 NADNELDFDFA
+231 ADNELDFDFA
-242 LDVPETKIAPVTPV
+242 LDVPETKIAPLPT
-256 PPATKPTTETTA
+256 ATEPTTETTA
-268 AQPQS
+268 AQSQS
-273 NELTFADF
+273 NEFTFDDF
-281 DFDLP
+281 DFDPP
-286 SNEPATAE
+286 SKEPATAA
-294 TVPAPALESPTEI
+294 TVAAPALESPTEI

-328 AISDSDFD
+328 AISDSGFD

-342 ETQSTPT
+342 ETQSTPA
-349 ATATAPMLTSPTA
+349 ATATAPMLTTPTA

-375 FDFALDVPETKIAPV
+375 FDF
-390 TPVPPATKPTTETT
+390 
-404 AAQPQSNELTFADF
+404 
-418 DFDLPSNEPATAETV
+418 DLNVEPA
-433 PAPAL
+433 
-438 ESPTEIFAP
+438 
-447 IDEPVTTASAS
+447 
-458 NVNNNNNAISDSD
+458 
-471 FDFDFSLPETQSTP
+471 
-485 TATATAPMLTS
+485 
-496 PTAAPSADNNIADDF
+496 
-511 DFDFELNAEPA
+511 
-522 VTVTPTNDATTETD
+522 VTPTNDATTEAN
-536 LSFGA
+536 LSFDT
-541 SDIKASSNLTSDAA
+541 SDIKSSSNLTSDAV
-555 TSVPF
+555 TSVPV

-583 ASLAKPAT
+583 GSLAKPAT

-604 SAPEVKAPKPSD
+604 NAPKPSD

-621 DDMFDLSFDDS
+621 DDMFDLSFDDL
-632 TTQAATPANTQTT
+632 TTQAATQANTQTT
-645 TTPIASPETTS
+645 TTPTASRETTS
-656 IADNAI
+656 IADKA
-662 STTAPVVED
+662 SLTTAPVVED

>member
-24 KKGKNETTVDTQTQ
+24 KKGKSQTTVDTQTQ

-57 SHMPSPATP
+57 SQQPSPYAA
-66 DLSQTTL
+66 
-73 QTVQTPNI
+73 PNLPQ
-81 AESAQHELQ
+81 STLQ
-90 AAEQL
+90 AA
-95 IQTQDYDGAI
+95 QT
-105 TTLRRALKNH
+105 
-115 PSHSELNFTLLNSYA
+115 LNLNA
-130 LAKDYQHFN
+130 
-139 TFYLEVLALNDADL
+139 
-153 TTQANN
+153 QANN
-159 LKMLVDEEQRISARS
+159 LKTLVDEEQSINARS
-174 TVMTDTAEAV
+174 TAMTHTAEAV
-184 ESDGLDFDLPG
+184 EPDGLDFDLPG

-202 PAINSTLQVAMPS
+202 PAINSTLHVVRPS
-215 VTEAA
+215 VTQVA
-220 QPANPVDGISN
+220 QPATPSDGVSS

-242 LDVPETKIAPVTPV
+242 LDVPETKIAPLPT
-256 PPATKPTTETTA
+256 ATEPTTETTA
-268 AQPQS
+268 AQSQS
-273 NELTFADF
+273 NEFTFDDF
-281 DFDLP
+281 DFDPP
-286 SNEPATAE
+286 SKEPATAA
-294 TVPAPALESPTEI
+294 TVAAPALESPTEI

-342 ETQSTPT
+342 ETQSTPA
-349 ATATAPMLTSPTA
+349 ATATAPMLTT
-362 APSADNNI
+362 
-370 ADDFD
+370 
-375 FDFALDVPETKIAPV
+375 
-390 TPVPPATKPTTETT
+390 
-404 AAQPQSNELTFADF
+404 
-418 DFDLPSNEPATAETV
+418 
-433 PAPAL
+433 
-438 ESPTEIFAP
+438 
-447 IDEPVTTASAS
+447 
-458 NVNNNNNAISDSD
+458 
-471 FDFDFSLPETQSTP
+471 
-485 TATATAPMLTS
+485 

-522 VTVTPTNDATTETD
+522 VTVTPTNDATTEAA
-536 LSFGA
+536 LSFDT
-541 SDIKASSNLTSDAA
+541 SDIKSSSNLTSDAV
-555 TSVPF
+555 TSVPV

-604 SAPEVKAPKPSD
+604 NAPKPSD

-656 IADNAI
+656 IADKA
-662 STTAPVVED
+662 SLKTAPVVED

-719 VERAT
+719 VERAA

>member
-6 IGIAAVVILVIV
+6 IGIAAVVILVVI

-24 KKGKNETTVDTQTQ
+24 KKGKNQTTVDTQTQ

-57 SHMPSPATP
+57 SQQPSPYAA
-66 DLSQTTL
+66 
-73 QTVQTPNI
+73 PNLPQ
-81 AESAQHELQ
+81 STLQ
-90 AAEQL
+90 AA
-95 IQTQDYDGAI
+95 QT
-105 TTLRRALKNH
+105 
-115 PSHSELNFTLLNSYA
+115 LNLNA
-130 LAKDYQHFN
+130 
-139 TFYLEVLALNDADL
+139 
-153 TTQANN
+153 QANN
-159 LKMLVDEEQRISARS
+159 LKTLVDEEQSINARS
-174 TVMTDTAEAV
+174 TAMTHTAEAV
-184 ESDGLDFDLPG
+184 EPDGLDFDLPG

-202 PAINSTLQVAMPS
+202 PAINSTLHVVRPTVTQV
-215 VTEAA
+215 A
-220 QPANPVDGISN
+220 QPANPVDGISSK
-231 NADNELDFDFA
+231 ADNELDFDFA
-242 LDVPETKIAPVTPV
+242 LDVPETKIAPLPT
-256 PPATKPTTETTA
+256 ATEPTTETTA
-268 AQPQS
+268 AQSQS
-273 NELTFADF
+273 NEFTFDDF
-281 DFDLP
+281 DFDPP
-286 SNEPATAE
+286 SKEPATAA
-294 TVPAPALESPTEI
+294 TVAAPALESPTEI

-328 AISDSDFD
+328 AISDSGFD

-342 ETQSTPT
+342 ETQSTPA
-349 ATATAPMLTSPTA
+349 ATATAPMLTT
-362 APSADNNI
+362 
-370 ADDFD
+370 
-375 FDFALDVPETKIAPV
+375 
-390 TPVPPATKPTTETT
+390 
-404 AAQPQSNELTFADF
+404 
-418 DFDLPSNEPATAETV
+418 
-433 PAPAL
+433 
-438 ESPTEIFAP
+438 
-447 IDEPVTTASAS
+447 
-458 NVNNNNNAISDSD
+458 
-471 FDFDFSLPETQSTP
+471 
-485 TATATAPMLTS
+485 

-522 VTVTPTNDATTETD
+522 VTVTPTNDATTEAA
-536 LSFGA
+536 LSFDT
-541 SDIKASSNLTSDAA
+541 SDIKSSSNLTSDAV
-555 TSVPF
+555 TSVPV

-604 SAPEVKAPKPSD
+604 NAPKPSD

-645 TTPIASPETTS
+645 TTPTASPETTS
-656 IADNAI
+656 IADKA
-662 STTAPVVED
+662 SLKTAPVVED

>member
-24 KKGKNETTVDTQTQ
+24 KKGKSQTTVDTQTQ

-57 SHMPSPATP
+57 SQQPSPYAA
-66 DLSQTTL
+66 
-73 QTVQTPNI
+73 PNLPQ
-81 AESAQHELQ
+81 STLQ
-90 AAEQL
+90 AA
-95 IQTQDYDGAI
+95 QT
-105 TTLRRALKNH
+105 
-115 PSHSELNFTLLNSYA
+115 LNLNA
-130 LAKDYQHFN
+130 
-139 TFYLEVLALNDADL
+139 
-153 TTQANN
+153 QANN
-159 LKMLVDEEQRISARS
+159 LKTLVDEEQSINARS
-174 TVMTDTAEAV
+174 TAMTHTAEAV
-184 ESDGLDFDLPG
+184 EPDGLDFDLPG

-202 PAINSTLQVAMPS
+202 PAINSTLHVVRPTVTQV
-215 VTEAA
+215 A
-220 QPANPVDGISN
+220 QPANPVDGISSK
-231 NADNELDFDFA
+231 ADNELDFDFA
-242 LDVPETKIAPVTPV
+242 LDVPETKIAPLPT
-256 PPATKPTTETTA
+256 ATEPTTETTA
-268 AQPQS
+268 AQSQS
-273 NELTFADF
+273 NEFTFDDF

-286 SNEPATAE
+286 SKQPATAA
-294 TVPAPALESPTEI
+294 TVAAPALESPTEI

-328 AISDSDFD
+328 AISDSGFD

-342 ETQSTPT
+342 ETQSTPA
-349 ATATAPMLTSPTA
+349 ATATAPMLTT
-362 APSADNNI
+362 
-370 ADDFD
+370 
-375 FDFALDVPETKIAPV
+375 
-390 TPVPPATKPTTETT
+390 
-404 AAQPQSNELTFADF
+404 
-418 DFDLPSNEPATAETV
+418 
-433 PAPAL
+433 
-438 ESPTEIFAP
+438 
-447 IDEPVTTASAS
+447 
-458 NVNNNNNAISDSD
+458 
-471 FDFDFSLPETQSTP
+471 
-485 TATATAPMLTS
+485 

-522 VTVTPTNDATTETD
+522 VTVTPTNDATTEAA
-536 LSFGA
+536 LSFDT
-541 SDIKASSNLTSDAA
+541 SDIKSSSNLTSDAV
-555 TSVPF
+555 TSVPV

-604 SAPEVKAPKPSD
+604 NAPKPSD

-656 IADNAI
+656 IADKA
-662 STTAPVVED
+662 SLTTAPVVED
-671 LSAILDVI
+671 LSEILDVI

-719 VERAT
+719 VERAA

>member
-24 KKGKNETTVDTQTQ
+24 KKGKSQTTVDTQTQ

-57 SHMPSPATP
+57 SQMPSPAAP
-66 DLSQTTL
+66 DLPQTTL
-73 QTVQTPNI
+73 QTVQTLNT

-115 PSHSELNFTLLNSYA
+115 PSHSGLNFTLLNSYA

-139 TFYLEVLALNDADL
+139 TFYPEVLALNDADL

-159 LKMLVDEEQRISARS
+159 LKMLVDEEQSINARS
-174 TVMTDTAEAV
+174 AAMTHTAEAV

-202 PAINSTLQVAMPS
+202 PVINSTLQVAMRS
-215 VTEAA
+215 VTEVA
-220 QPANPVDGISN
+220 QPASLTNGVNSEPDS
-231 NADNELDFDFA
+231 ELDFDFT
-242 LDVPETKIAPVTPV
+242 LDVPETKIAPVST
-256 PPATKPTTETTA
+256 ATEPTIEITA
-268 AQPQS
+268 AQSQS
-273 NELTFADF
+273 NELTFDDF

-286 SNEPATAE
+286 SKEPATAE
-294 TVPAPALESPTEI
+294 TVAASALESTTEI
-307 FAPIDEPVTT
+307 FAPIDEPVATT
-317 ASASNV
+317 LASNV
-323 NNNNN
+323 HNE

-349 ATATAPMLTSPTA
+349 ATA
-362 APSADNNI
+362 
-370 ADDFD
+370 
-375 FDFALDVPETKIAPV
+375 V
-390 TPVPPATKPTTETT
+390 
-404 AAQPQSNELTFADF
+404 ELT
-418 DFDLPSNEPATAETV
+418 
-433 PAPAL
+433 
-438 ESPTEIFAP
+438 I
-447 IDEPVTTASAS
+447 TT
-458 NVNNNNNAISDSD
+458 
-471 FDFDFSLPETQSTP
+471 
-485 TATATAPMLTS
+485 

-522 VTVTPTNDATTETD
+522 VTPTNDATTEAD
-536 LSFGA
+536 LIFDA
-541 SDIKASSNLTSDAA
+541 SDTKASSNLTSDAV
-555 TSVPF
+555 TSVPV

-568 ASFALDDELLRQAEA
+568 ASFDLDDELLLQAEA
-583 ASLAKPAT
+583 ATLATAAT

-604 SAPEVKAPKPSD
+604 SAPSQSD
-616 SLLIS
+616 TLLVS
-621 DDMFDLSFDDS
+621 DDMFDFALDDDTTKDQDATSNVLVTEPTPSDDLIDLSFDD
-632 TTQAATPANTQTT
+632 TATQANTQTT
-645 TTPIASPETTS
+645 TTPTANLETPS
-656 IADNAI
+656 IADEGSPTA
-662 STTAPVVED
+662 APVVED

-719 VERAT
+719 VERAV

>member
-24 KKGKNETTVDTQTQ
+24 KKGKSQTTGDTQTQ

-57 SHMPSPATP
+57 SQMPSPATH
-66 DLSQTTL
+66 DLPQTTL
-73 QTVQTPNI
+73 QTIQTLNT

-95 IQTQDYDGAI
+95 IQTQDYEGAI

-115 PSHSELNFTLLNSYA
+115 PSHSGLNFTLLNSYA

-139 TFYLEVLALNDADL
+139 TFYLEVLALNDADI

-159 LKMLVDEEQRISARS
+159 LKMLVDEEQSITARS
-174 TVMTDTAEAV
+174 AAITNTAEAV

-215 VTEAA
+215 VTEVT
-220 QPANPVDGISN
+220 QPATPVDGVSS

-242 LDVPETKIAPVTPV
+242 LDAPETKIAPVAPA
-256 PPATKPTTETTA
+256 PPATEPTTETTA
-268 AQPQS
+268 AQSKS
-273 NELTFADF
+273 NELTFDDF

-286 SNEPATAE
+286 SKQPATAE
-294 TVPAPALESPTEI
+294 TVAAPVLESPTEI

-317 ASASNV
+317 TLASNV
-323 NNNNN
+323 NHE
-328 AISDSDFD
+328 AISDSYFD

-342 ETQSTPT
+342 DTPSTT
-349 ATATAPMLTSPTA
+349 ATTAVEPMATTSA
-362 APSADNNI
+362 APSADNI
-370 ADDFD
+370 AD
-375 FDFALDVPETKIAPV
+375 E
-390 TPVPPATKPTTETT
+390 
-404 AAQPQSNELTFADF
+404 
-418 DFDLPSNEPATAETV
+418 
-433 PAPAL
+433 
-438 ESPTEIFAP
+438 
-447 IDEPVTTASAS
+447 
-458 NVNNNNNAISDSD
+458 
-471 FDFDFSLPETQSTP
+471 
-485 TATATAPMLTS
+485 
-496 PTAAPSADNNIADDF
+496 F

-522 VTVTPTNDATTETD
+522 VTPANDATTEAD
-536 LSFGA
+536 LSFDA
-541 SDIKASSNLTSDAA
+541 SDTKVSSNLVSNAA
-555 TSVPF
+555 TSVPV

-568 ASFALDDELLRQAEA
+568 AWFDLDDELLRQAEA
-583 ASLAKPAT
+583 ATLATAAT
-591 PSVAE
+591 SSVAE

-604 SAPEVKAPKPSD
+604 NTSNPSD

-621 DDMFDLSFDDS
+621 DDMFDFALDDDTTKAQDATSNVLVTEPTPSDDLIDLSFDDAA
-632 TTQAATPANTQTT
+632 TQATNQTT
-645 TTPIASPETTS
+645 TTPTASIETTS
-656 IADNAI
+656 IADNA
-662 STTAPVVED
+662 SPTTAPVIED

>member
-24 KKGKNETTVDTQTQ
+24 KKGKNQTTVDTQTQ

-57 SHMPSPATP
+57 SQQPSPYAA
-66 DLSQTTL
+66 
-73 QTVQTPNI
+73 PNLPQ
-81 AESAQHELQ
+81 STLQ
-90 AAEQL
+90 AA
-95 IQTQDYDGAI
+95 QT
-105 TTLRRALKNH
+105 
-115 PSHSELNFTLLNSYA
+115 LNLNA
-130 LAKDYQHFN
+130 
-139 TFYLEVLALNDADL
+139 
-153 TTQANN
+153 QANN
-159 LKMLVDEEQRISARS
+159 LKTLVDEEQSINARS
-174 TVMTDTAEAV
+174 TAMTHTAEAV
-184 ESDGLDFDLPG
+184 EPDGLDFDLPG

-202 PAINSTLQVAMPS
+202 PAINSTLHVVRPTVTQV
-215 VTEAA
+215 A
-220 QPANPVDGISN
+220 QPANPVDGISSK
-231 NADNELDFDFA
+231 ADNELDFDFA
-242 LDVPETKIAPVTPV
+242 LDVPETKIAPLPT
-256 PPATKPTTETTA
+256 ATEPTTETTA
-268 AQPQS
+268 AQSQS
-273 NELTFADF
+273 NEFTFDDF
-281 DFDLP
+281 DFDPP
-286 SNEPATAE
+286 SKEPAATA
-294 TVPAPALESPTEI
+294 TVAAPALESPTEI

-342 ETQSTPT
+342 DTPSTT
-349 ATATAPMLTSPTA
+349 AATAVEPMATTSA
-362 APSADNNI
+362 APSAEK
-370 ADDFD
+370 
-375 FDFALDVPETKIAPV
+375 L
-390 TPVPPATKPTTETT
+390 
-404 AAQPQSNELTFADF
+404 
-418 DFDLPSNEPATAETV
+418 
-433 PAPAL
+433 
-438 ESPTEIFAP
+438 
-447 IDEPVTTASAS
+447 
-458 NVNNNNNAISDSD
+458 
-471 FDFDFSLPETQSTP
+471 
-485 TATATAPMLTS
+485 
-496 PTAAPSADNNIADDF
+496 ADDF
-511 DFDFELNAEPA
+511 DFDFELNVEPA
-522 VTVTPTNDATTETD
+522 VTPTNDVTAEAALNLD
-536 LSFGA
+536 A
-541 SDIKASSNLTSDAA
+541 SDTKASSNLTSDAV
-555 TSVPF
+555 TSVPV

-604 SAPEVKAPKPSD
+604 NAPKPSD

-656 IADNAI
+656 IADKA
-662 STTAPVVED
+662 SLKTAPVVED

-692 EQYVNLGEYDS
+692 EQYLNLGEYDS

-712 DSNNTAL
+712 DSDNPAL
-719 VERAT
+719 LERAA

>member
-6 IGIAAVVILVIV
+6 IGIAAVMILVIV

-24 KKGKNETTVDTQTQ
+24 KKGKSQTTVDTQTE

-57 SHMPSPATP
+57 SQMPSPAAP
-66 DLSQTTL
+66 NLPQTTL
-73 QTVQTPNI
+73 QTAQTLNT

-115 PSHSELNFTLLNSYA
+115 PSHSGLNFTLLNSYA

-139 TFYLEVLALNDADL
+139 SFYSEVLALNDADL

-159 LKMLVDEEQRISARS
+159 LKMLVDEEQSINARS
-174 TVMTDTAEAV
+174 TVMTHTPEAV
-184 ESDGLDFDLPG
+184 ESDVLDFDLPG
-195 FKQDSDK
+195 FNKQESDK
-202 PAINSTLQVAMPS
+202 PAINSTSQVAMPS
-215 VTEAA
+215 VTEMA
-220 QPANPVDGISN
+220 QPATLANGASN

-256 PPATKPTTETTA
+256 PPETKPTTETTA

-273 NELTFADF
+273 DELTFDDF

-294 TVPAPALESPTEI
+294 TVTTPVLESTTEI

-323 NNNNN
+323 NNN

-342 ETQSTPT
+342 DTPSTT
-349 ATATAPMLTSPTA
+349 AATAVEPMATTSA
-362 APSADNNI
+362 APSAEKLT
-370 ADDFD
+370 DDFD
-375 FDFALDVPETKIAPV
+375 FDFD
-390 TPVPPATKPTTETT
+390 
-404 AAQPQSNELTFADF
+404 
-418 DFDLPSNEPATAETV
+418 
-433 PAPAL
+433 
-438 ESPTEIFAP
+438 
-447 IDEPVTTASAS
+447 
-458 NVNNNNNAISDSD
+458 
-471 FDFDFSLPETQSTP
+471 
-485 TATATAPMLTS
+485 
-496 PTAAPSADNNIADDF
+496 
-511 DFDFELNAEPA
+511 LNAEPA
-522 VTVTPTNDATTETD
+522 VTVTPTNDATIEAA
-536 LSFGA
+536 LSFDA
-541 SDIKASSNLTSDAA
+541 SDTKASSNLTSDAA
-555 TSVPF
+555 TSVPV

-568 ASFALDDELLRQAEA
+568 SSFDLDDELLRQPEA
-583 ASLAKPAT
+583 ATLATPAT
-591 PSVAE
+591 PSAAE

-712 DSNNTAL
+712 DSNNTIL

>member
-6 IGIAAVVILVIV
+6 IGIAAVVVLVIV

-24 KKGKNETTVDTQTQ
+24 KKGKSQTTVATQTQ
-38 VKRPKTLAE
+38 AKRPKTLAE

-57 SHMPSPATP
+57 SQMPSPATP
-66 DLSQTTL
+66 DLPQTTL
-73 QTVQTPNI
+73 QTVQTLNT

-95 IQTQDYDGAI
+95 IQTQDYEGAI

-115 PSHSELNFTLLNSYA
+115 PSHSGLNFTLLNSYA

-139 TFYLEVLALNDADL
+139 TFYSEVLALNDADL

-159 LKMLVDEEQRISARS
+159 LKMLVDEEQSINARS
-174 TVMTDTAEAV
+174 TVMTDTPEAV

-220 QPANPVDGISN
+220 QPATPVDGVSS

-242 LDVPETKIAPVTPV
+242 FDAPETKIAPVAPA
-256 PPATKPTTETTA
+256 PPATEPTTETTA
-268 AQPQS
+268 AQSKS
-273 NELTFADF
+273 NELTFDDF

-286 SNEPATAE
+286 SKEPATAE
-294 TVPAPALESPTEI
+294 TVPALESTTEI
-307 FAPIDEPVTT
+307 FAPIDEPVATT
-317 ASASNV
+317 LASNV
-323 NNNNN
+323 NHE

-342 ETQSTPT
+342 DTPSTT
-349 ATATAPMLTSPTA
+349 ATTAVEQMTTTSAT
-362 APSADNNI
+362 PSADNI
-370 ADDFD
+370 ADEFDFD
-375 FDFALDVPETKIAPV
+375 FD
-390 TPVPPATKPTTETT
+390 
-404 AAQPQSNELTFADF
+404 
-418 DFDLPSNEPATAETV
+418 
-433 PAPAL
+433 
-438 ESPTEIFAP
+438 
-447 IDEPVTTASAS
+447 
-458 NVNNNNNAISDSD
+458 
-471 FDFDFSLPETQSTP
+471 
-485 TATATAPMLTS
+485 
-496 PTAAPSADNNIADDF
+496 
-511 DFDFELNAEPA
+511 LNAEPA
-522 VTVTPTNDATTETD
+522 VTPANDATTEAD
-536 LSFGA
+536 LIFDA
-541 SDIKASSNLTSDAA
+541 SDTKVSSNLVSNAA
-555 TSVPF
+555 TSVPV
-560 ASDEATDI
+560 ASDEATDS
-568 ASFALDDELLRQAEA
+568 ASFALDDELLLQAEA
-583 ASLAKPAT
+583 ASLAEPAA

-604 SAPEVKAPKPSD
+604 NTSNPSD

-621 DDMFDLSFDDS
+621 DDMFDFALDDDTTKAQDATSNVLVTEPTPSDDLIDLSFDDAA
-632 TTQAATPANTQTT
+632 TQATNQTT
-645 TTPIASPETTS
+645 TTPTASIETTS
-656 IADNAI
+656 IADNA
-662 STTAPVVED
+662 SPTTAPVIED

-719 VERAT
+719 VERAV

>member
-24 KKGKNETTVDTQTQ
+24 KKGKSQTTVDTQTE

-57 SHMPSPATP
+57 SQMPSPAAP
-66 DLSQTTL
+66 NLPQTTL
-73 QTVQTPNI
+73 QTAQTLNT

-115 PSHSELNFTLLNSYA
+115 PSHSGLNFTLLNSYA

-139 TFYLEVLALNDADL
+139 SFYSEVLALNDADL

-159 LKMLVDEEQRISARS
+159 LKMLVDEEQSINARS
-174 TVMTDTAEAV
+174 TVMTHTPEAV
-184 ESDGLDFDLPG
+184 ESDVLDFDLPG
-195 FKQDSDK
+195 FNKQESDK
-202 PAINSTLQVAMPS
+202 PAINSTSQVAMPS
-215 VTEAA
+215 VTEMA
-220 QPANPVDGISN
+220 QPATLANGASN

-256 PPATKPTTETTA
+256 PPETKPTTETTA

-273 NELTFADF
+273 DELTFDDF

-286 SNEPATAE
+286 SNEPATAK
-294 TVPAPALESPTEI
+294 TVAAPALESPTEI
-307 FAPIDEPVTT
+307 VTPVKEESVTT
-317 ASASNV
+317 TLASNV
-323 NNNNN
+323 NNE

-349 ATATAPMLTSPTA
+349 ATAVEPMIMTQTA
-362 APSADNNI
+362 APSADNI

-375 FDFALDVPETKIAPV
+375 FDFD
-390 TPVPPATKPTTETT
+390 
-404 AAQPQSNELTFADF
+404 
-418 DFDLPSNEPATAETV
+418 
-433 PAPAL
+433 
-438 ESPTEIFAP
+438 
-447 IDEPVTTASAS
+447 
-458 NVNNNNNAISDSD
+458 
-471 FDFDFSLPETQSTP
+471 
-485 TATATAPMLTS
+485 
-496 PTAAPSADNNIADDF
+496 
-511 DFDFELNAEPA
+511 LNAEPA
-522 VTVTPTNDATTETD
+522 VTPTNDATTETA

-541 SDIKASSNLTSDAA
+541 SDTKASSNLTSDAA

-568 ASFALDDELLRQAEA
+568 ASFALDDELILQAEA
-583 ASLAKPAT
+583 ATLATVAT
-591 PSVAE
+591 PSVTE

-604 SAPEVKAPKPSD
+604 SAPIEVKAPSQSD

-621 DDMFDLSFDDS
+621 DDMFDFALDDDTTKAQDATSNVLVTEPTPSDDLIDLSFDD
-632 TTQAATPANTQTT
+632 TATQATNQTT
-645 TTPIASPETTS
+645 TTRTASLETTS
-656 IADNAI
+656 IADNV
-662 STTAPVVED
+662 SLTTAPVVED

-719 VERAT
+719 VERAA